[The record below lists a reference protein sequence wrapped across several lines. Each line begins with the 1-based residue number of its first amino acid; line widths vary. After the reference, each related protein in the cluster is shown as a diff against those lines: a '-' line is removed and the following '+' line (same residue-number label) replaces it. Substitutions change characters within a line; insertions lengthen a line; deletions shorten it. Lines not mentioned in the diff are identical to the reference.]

1 MSRASR
7 RLSILALVST
17 GLTAVGLPV
26 LATDAG
32 ANPDGTGLVINEVY
46 GGGGNSGGAF
56 RNDFVELYNP
66 SNEPI
71 ILSEMSLQYRSAGGT
86 GAPASSNVLPLTG
99 TVPAKGTFLVQLA
112 AGNDTTQP
120 ALPTPDATGSLM
132 LSGSA
137 GQIFRKICPA
147 EPESMREPV
156 ASGVGSAGWVV
167 SLPAASWTR
176 KVPFAGT
183 VPVSGRT
190 FEEAGAPVPPAERYC
205 RLISERMI
213 GSFDGL

>member
-32 ANPDGTGLVINEVY
+32 ANPAGTGLVINEVY

-86 GAPASSNVLPLTG
+86 GAPASSNVLALTG

-132 LSGSA
+132 LL
-137 GQIFRKICPA
+137 
-147 EPESMREPV
+147 
-156 ASGVGSAGWVV
+156 
-167 SLPAASWTR
+167 SL
-176 KVPFAGT
+176 
-183 VPVSGRT
+183 
-190 FEEAGAPVPPAERYC
+190 
-205 RLISERMI
+205 IHI
-213 GSFDGL
+213 